1 MFQKALY
8 KHKHNILTVAFY
20 GSVSNFTNFCYSVS
34 SVNFCQYK
42 IPANK
47 DTPGTLNLKHKSSSR
62 QTFCVVYQIRMFQ
75 NV

>member
-20 GSVSNFTNFCYSVS
+20 GSVNNFTNSCYSVS

-47 DTPGTLNLKHKSSSR
+47 DTPRYIKFKT
-62 QTFCVVYQIRMFQ
+62 
-75 NV
+75 